1 MTRTIGFAVVA
12 VTLASAS
19 AVHAKP
25 YQSSFGLTVDIP
37 DNWLALT
44 KQVIQ
49 DDPALAN
56 PDKAAL
62 GNINPNMIKDL
73 SAKVESGALEVF
85 FDRATSDATFADNIN
100 LRQGTGKVPDGPD
113 SLKAGCDAYSQAL
126 AKLAGRTLAMAACED
141 RTIGTVKAF
150 YVEYEGVDA
159 GTVTMQYQVPRPDGK
174 MLYVTAT
181 CKRTSLD
188 KVRPDFEA
196 IVRSIK
202 FVQPTSAQPPV
213 TASSGGAVAQQ
224 AVLAEDK
231 PRS

>member
-1 MTRTIGFAVVA
+1 MHRMIGSAVVA
-12 VTLASAS
+12 LALASAS
-19 AVHAKP
+19 ALHAEA

-49 DDPALAN
+49 DNPALAN

-62 GNINPNMIKDL
+62 GNINPHMINDL
-73 SAKVESGALEVF
+73 KTKVESGLLEVF
-85 FDRATSDATFADNIN
+85 FDRTTSDATFADNIN
-100 LRQGTGKVPDGPD
+100 LRQGAGKVPDGPD
-113 SLKAGCDAYSQAL
+113 SLKAGCDAYSRAL
-126 AKLAGRTLAMAACED
+126 AKLAGRTLAMAACET
-141 RTIGTVKAF
+141 RTIGTVKTF

-181 CKRTSLD
+181 CKRASVD
-188 KVRPDFEA
+188 KVRSDFEA
-196 IVRSIK
+196 IVRSIR
-202 FVQPTSAQPPV
+202 FVQPANAESAV
-213 TASSGGAVAQQ
+213 TASSGGAMAQQ
-224 AVLAEDK
+224 AALPLQK